1 MDIATCKN
9 AIRDAMVAEL
19 GTVSSEQMAAI
30 TNVASTIASAV
41 AAMVTSAT
49 ITNIPVL
56 VAPPGGGPV
65 TGTITSTIS

>member
-1 MDIATCKN
+1 MDVATCKN
-9 AIRDAMVAEL
+9 AIRDVMVAQI
-19 GTVSSEQMAAI
+19 GSATSEQMDAI

-49 ITNIPVL
+49 ITNVPVL